1 MIPAEVPMPAYA
13 PLDSF
18 LLFELASALGFGL
31 GLGIKVG
38 CGVAVGVRL
47 GIV

>member
-1 MIPAEVPMPAYA
+1 MPAYA

-18 LLFELASALGFGL
+18 LLLELFSRLGFEL
-31 GLGIKVG
+31 GIEDNVG
-38 CGVAVGVRL
+38 CGVTVGTRL